1 MGNIEHKNK
10 GKRTTGTICMLI
22 ASLLFATGGLL
33 MKIIPWN
40 PLAING
46 SRNLLGSAVIG
57 LYLLAVRHRLRW
69 NRTVLAGAVCVF
81 GVTSLLA
88 TATKLTTAGSAIVL
102 QYTAPVWIILL
113 MYVFFRKIPTPGDMA
128 AIAIVAAGIVCFFFD
143 SLSSGRL
150 LGNVI
155 AVGSGFFFGGLYML
169 NQFEEG
175 DALSSMFYGQLF
187 TGILLSPLVAFES
200 DFRTKTLIAVLLLGV
215 FQVGVAYIF
224 FFFGT
229 LYTDPVTACV
239 INGIE
244 PVLNPI
250 LVAVFYGETLGPM
263 AILGA
268 CIVLTG
274 IFLYNLGKARRPAD

>member
-102 QYTAPVWIILL
+102 QYTAPIWIILL

-175 DALSSMFYGQLF
+175 DALSSMFFGQLF

-268 CIVLTG
+268 CIVLAG

>member
-175 DALSSMFYGQLF
+175 DALSSMFFGQLF

-200 DFRTKTLIAVLLLGV
+200 DFRMKTLIAVLLLGV

>member
-175 DALSSMFYGQLF
+175 DALSSMFFGQLF